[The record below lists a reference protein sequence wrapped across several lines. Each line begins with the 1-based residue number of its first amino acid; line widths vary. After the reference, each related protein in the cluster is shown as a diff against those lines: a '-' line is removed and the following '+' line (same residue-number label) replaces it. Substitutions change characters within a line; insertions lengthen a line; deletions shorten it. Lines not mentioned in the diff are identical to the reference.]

1 MHYAYIL
8 CNYMYRYT
16 YIHTLHVYVS
26 LHVYPVVCIPL
37 GTGRVPVHTLYHYMY
52 AYIHVYMYMHT
63 YMHTCIVMLRICIN
77 A

>member
-37 GTGRVPVHTLYHYMY
+37 GTGHVVPMGTYIPCITTCMYTYMY
-52 AYIHVYMYMHT
+52 TCICIHV
-63 YMHTCIVMLRICIN
+63 IVMLQYMH
-77 A
+77 